1 VRLDRL
7 AVANY
12 RGVRVGRT
20 LGLWLAAVTAVAS
33 LAPALLPDR
42 SVDLPARGLLGGALL
57 AFGAGLVD
65 DLAPAG
71 PRGLRNHLR
80 LLAGGTVTTGVLKL
94 LVAVGAAVVTIA
106 LQGSFPPAVRLAGV
120 VLVAGTTNVWNGLDV
135 RPGRAL
141 KAFLAVGAACALTLP
156 WSASVMP
163 ALVGLLVAGALPAL
177 VIDLKERAML
187 GDSGA
192 NLLGFVAGVC
202 LYHALPRSG
211 VVAAAAVAVALN
223 VVAETIGFSTIV
235 EGVPPL
241 QWFDRLGGRRNG
253 RS

>member
-20 LGLWLAAVTAVAS
+20 LGLWLAAVTVVAS
-33 LAPALLPDR
+33 LAPALLPGR
-42 SVDLPARGLLGGALL
+42 SVDLAARGLLGGALL
-57 AFGAGLVD
+57 VFGAGLVD

-80 LLAGGTVTTGVLKL
+80 LLAGGTVTTGVAKL
-94 LVAVGAAVVTIA
+94 VVAVGAAVVTVA
-106 LQGSFPPAVRLAGV
+106 MQGSSRPGVRLAGV

-141 KAFLAVGAACALTLP
+141 KAFLVVGAACAMTLP
-156 WSASVMP
+156 WSASVIP
-163 ALVGLLVAGALPAL
+163 ALVGLLAAGALPAL
-177 VIDLKERAML
+177 VFDLKERAML

-192 NLLGFVAGVC
+192 NLLGFVAGVA
-202 LYHALPRSG
+202 LYHALPGAG
-211 VVAAAAVAVALN
+211 VVAAAVVAVALN
-223 VVAETIGFSTIV
+223 VVADTVGFSSIV
-235 EGVPPL
+235 DDVPPL
-241 QWFDRLGGRRNG
+241 RWFDRLGGRRTDG
-253 RS
+253 S

>member
-12 RGVRVGRT
+12 RGVRVSRT
-20 LGLWLAAVTAVAS
+20 LGLWLAAVMVLAS
-33 LAPALLPDR
+33 LATALLPNR
-42 SVDLPARGLLGGALL
+42 SLDLAGRGLLGGALL
-57 AFGAGLVD
+57 VFGAGLVD

-80 LLAGGTVTTGVLKL
+80 LLGEGTVTTGVLKL
-94 LVAVGAAVVTIA
+94 VVAVGAAVVTIA
-106 LQGSFPPAVRLAGV
+106 MQGSFRPAVRLAGV
-120 VLVAGTTNVWNGLDV
+120 ALVAGTTNVWNGLDV

-141 KAFLAVGAACALTLP
+141 KAFLVVGAACALALP

-163 ALVGLLVAGALPAL
+163 ALVALLIAGALPAL
-177 VIDLKERAML
+177 VFDLKERAML

-192 NLLGFVAGVC
+192 NLLGFVAGVAM
-202 LYHALPRSG
+202 YHALPG
-211 VVAAAAVAVALN
+211 AGVVVAAVVVVALN
-223 VVAETIGFSTIV
+223 VVADTIGFSSIV
-235 EGVPPL
+235 DRVPPL
-241 QWFDRLGGRRNG
+241 RWFDRLGGRRDD